1 MKHLE
6 IRSVGSLQRPS
17 IIYVPI
23 QAFHTVKW
31 TWPRLLVDTRFLHC
45 EMTTCKACS
54 SSSKVRVPDLPD
66 MKVNKE
72 F

>member
-6 IRSVGSLQRPS
+6 IRSVGSLHRPS

-23 QAFHTVKW
+23 QAFYTVKR

-45 EMTTCKACS
+45 
-54 SSSKVRVPDLPD
+54 
-66 MKVNKE
+66 
-72 F
+72 

>member
-23 QAFHTVKW
+23 QAFYTVKW
-31 TWPRLLVDTRFLHC
+31 TWPWLLLDTRFLHC
-45 EMTTCKACS
+45 
-54 SSSKVRVPDLPD
+54 
-66 MKVNKE
+66 
-72 F
+72 